1 MLQRSE
7 FLKAFDRV
15 LNVTILYPDTRILGG
30 VAIFI
35 EAMRR
40 AFDSSI
46 KTEHFLVGR
55 RSTDVSRIKILLNTL
70 FDAIRLVWHVRT
82 ARPDV
87 VHINPSLNLKSLF
100 RDGLFLLVLRL
111 MNKREVLMFMHG
123 WEEDLSAKIAG
134 NRFFCRLF
142 RYIYSWSAMTIVL
155 ASRFRNQ
162 LISMGFNPD
171 RIRVDSAMFDG
182 AMFSDLVRQ
191 QHTDRRL
198 VFISRLVAG
207 KGMWELLN
215 AYEFLKPDYPDLTLW
230 FVGDGE
236 EREAIVQSVVKRSI
250 PDVTVTGYVSTATKA
265 QILLDGDLF
274 VFPTSYGEGCPAS
287 LLEAMAAGLPCITT
301 AVGGIPDI
309 FENNMNGILLA
320 NVTSQTVADA
330 IARLLSDTDTLKVIA
345 GHNRAQAWD
354 KYESHQVSERI
365 AKDYR
370 SFSTTAGNDR
380 N

>member
-1 MLQRSE
+1 M
-7 FLKAFDRV
+7 KVIDRM

-55 RSTDVSRIKILLNTL
+55 RSTDVGRIKILLNTF
-70 FDAIRLVWHVRT
+70 FDAVRLIWHVGT
-82 ARPDV
+82 AKPDV

-134 NRFFCRLF
+134 NRFFRHLF
-142 RYIYSWSAMTIVL
+142 RYIYDWPAKTIVL
-155 ASRFRNQ
+155 ASHFREQ
-162 LISMGFNPD
+162 LISMDFNPD
-171 RIRVDSAMFDG
+171 KIRVDSAMFDG
-182 AMFSDLVRQ
+182 AMFDGIVRQ
-191 QHTDRRL
+191 EHTDFRL

-207 KGMWELLN
+207 KGMRELLD
-215 AYEFLKPDYPDLTLW
+215 AYASLKPDYPDLTLW

-236 EREAIVQSVVKRSI
+236 EREAIVQLVAERSI

-274 VFPTSYGEGCPAS
+274 VFPTSYAEGCPAS

-301 AVGGIPDI
+301 SVGGIPDV
-309 FENNMNGILLA
+309 FVNNLNGILLD
-320 NVTSQTVADA
+320 NVTSQTVANA
-330 IARLLSDTDTLKVIA
+330 ITYLLSDISTLMVIA
-345 GHNRAQAWD
+345 EHNRAQAWN

-365 AKDYR
+365 AKDYQ
-370 SFSTTAGNDR
+370 SLAELVEKDLH
-380 N
+380 

>member
-1 MLQRSE
+1 M
-7 FLKAFDRV
+7 KTTDRT

-40 AFDSSI
+40 AFDSGI
-46 KTEHFLVGR
+46 RTEHFLVGR
-55 RSTDVSRIKILLNTL
+55 RSTDVGRIKKLLNTL
-70 FDAIRLVWHVRT
+70 LDAVKLAWHVT
-82 ARPDV
+82 TEKPDV

-123 WEEDLSAKIAG
+123 WEEDLSVKIAG
-134 NRFFCRLF
+134 NRFFRRLF
-142 RYIYSWSAMTIVL
+142 RYIYGWPAITIVL
-155 ASRFRNQ
+155 ASHFRDQ
-162 LISMGFNPD
+162 LISMGFNPTK
-171 RIRVDSAMFDG
+171 IRVDSAMFDDT
-182 AMFSDLVRQ
+182 MFNGLVRQ
-191 QHTDRRL
+191 QHNDRRL

-207 KGMWELLN
+207 KGMWELLD
-215 AYEFLKPDYPDLTLW
+215 AYASLKPDYPDLTLW

-236 EREAIVQSVVKRSI
+236 EREAIVQYVAKHSI
-250 PDVTVTGYVSTATKA
+250 PDVTVTGYVSTETKA

-274 VFPTSYGEGCPAS
+274 VFPSSYAEGCPAS

-301 AVGGIPDI
+301 AVGGIPDV
-309 FENNMNGILLA
+309 FENNMNGILLN

-330 IARLLSDTDTLKVIA
+330 IARLLSDTGSMKAIA
-345 GHNRAQAWD
+345 AHNRDQAWS

-370 SFSTTAGNDR
+370 SLVSLIEQNQ

>member
-1 MLQRSE
+1 L
-7 FLKAFDRV
+7 LKVIDRV

-55 RSTDVSRIKILLNTL
+55 RSTDVGRIKILLNTF
-70 FDAIRLVWHVRT
+70 FDAVRLIWHVGT
-82 ARPDV
+82 AKPDV

-134 NRFFCRLF
+134 NRFFRHLF
-142 RYIYSWSAMTIVL
+142 RYIYDWPAKTIVL
-155 ASRFRNQ
+155 ASRFREQ

-171 RIRVDSAMFDG
+171 KIRVDSAMFDG
-182 AMFSDLVRQ
+182 AMFDGIVRQ
-191 QHTDRRL
+191 EHTDFRL

-207 KGMWELLN
+207 KGMWELLD
-215 AYEFLKPDYPDLTLW
+215 AYATLKPQYPNLTLW
-230 FVGDGE
+230 FVGDGD
-236 EREAIVQSVVKRSI
+236 EREAIVQAVTERSI
-250 PDVTVTGYVSTATKA
+250 PDVTITGFVSTATKA

-274 VFPTSYGEGCPAS
+274 VFPTTYGEGCPAS
-287 LLEAMAAGLPCITT
+287 LLEAMAAGLPCITSR
-301 AVGGIPDI
+301 VGGIPDVFI
-309 FENNMNGILLA
+309 DKINGVLL
-320 NVTSQTVADA
+320 NKITSQTVVDA
-330 IARLLSDTDTLKVIA
+330 IVSLFSNIDTLKA
-345 GHNRAQAWD
+345 TANRNRSAAWSNF
-354 KYESHQVSERI
+354 ESHVVSERI
-365 AKDYR
+365 ALEYR
-370 SFSTTAGNDR
+370 AIAAAVNS
-380 N
+380 